1 MDTYDYHLRLMM
13 EVDGGYFWAE
23 QLFSSH
29 EYWDDDYDYED
40 YFRDG
45 EEFVFEI
52 HTPSST
58 GQPEDFSTPRYE
70 VDQDC
75 GSPCEGTIES
85 ETVAFS
91 ECPVITAPRQV
102 NWVQSRLVIRN
113 VRCIDVTSPRQG
125 PDVSAS
131 TDSRFLPPLRH
142 ISLGQFV
149 SLFLL
154 PLHPNKFV
162 DSEQYHFPYR
172 DRIYFGYTS
181 AADYGEYGGLLAAPA
196 HTEESNARMSR
207 GYDSL
212 HSIVGPDIVSK
223 ADTKVDLELRIA
235 QVSFRS
241 VLLPPALLL
250 PRTDAAFT
258 GLSQ

>member
-1 MDTYDYHLRLMM
+1 MVTDYYHLCLMM
-13 EVDGGYFWAE
+13 VEGGYFWAE

-29 EYWDDDYDYED
+29 DYWDDDYDYGD

-52 HTPSST
+52 PTPSSM
-58 GQPEDFSTPRYE
+58 GQPEDFSTCRYE

-75 GSPCEGTIES
+75 ESPCEGAVQR

-102 NWVQSRLVIRN
+102 NWVQSRLEIPD
-113 VRCIDVTSPRQG
+113 VRCIDVTNPRQG

-131 TDSRFLPPLRH
+131 TDSRFLPPLHH

-149 SLFLL
+149 SPFLL

-162 DSEQYHFPYR
+162 DSELCHFPYC
-172 DRIYFGYTS
+172 YTMFFGYTCS
-181 AADYGEYGGLLAAPA
+181 ADYGEYGGLYLAAPA
-196 HTEESNARMSR
+196 HATESGTRMSR

-212 HSIVGPDIVSK
+212 LNIVGPDTVSED
-223 ADTKVDLELRIA
+223 DTKVDLELRIA
-235 QVSFRS
+235 
-241 VLLPPALLL
+241 
-250 PRTDAAFT
+250 
-258 GLSQ
+258 